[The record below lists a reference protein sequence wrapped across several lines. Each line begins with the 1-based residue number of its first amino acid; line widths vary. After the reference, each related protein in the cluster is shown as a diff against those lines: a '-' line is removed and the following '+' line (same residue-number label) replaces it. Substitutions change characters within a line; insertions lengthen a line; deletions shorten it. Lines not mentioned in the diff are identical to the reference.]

1 MLRHAQGVVV
11 CLALVARFR
20 NLLDAPESD
29 RKVVAIVPATANYQ
43 ELQSAKNM
51 LDGADALDRAIALL
65 FKVKCGVQRK
75 LLSRSSRTRAQH
87 CEKLHDEKIR
97 REAGD

>member
-43 ELQSAKNM
+43 EMHSAK
-51 LDGADALDRAIALL
+51 R
-65 FKVKCGVQRK
+65 
-75 LLSRSSRTRAQH
+75 
-87 CEKLHDEKIR
+87 EKY
-97 REAGD
+97 A